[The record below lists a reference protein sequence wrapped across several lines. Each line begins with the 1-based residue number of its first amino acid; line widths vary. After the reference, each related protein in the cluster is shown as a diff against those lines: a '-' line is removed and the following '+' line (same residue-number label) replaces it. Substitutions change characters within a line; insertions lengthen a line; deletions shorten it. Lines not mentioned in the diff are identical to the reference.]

1 MGPDGGQLGV
11 DSGFVLRAVRL
22 EKTQYFQN
30 SLVGERSLAEWA
42 EPGNYSQPREEVKGP
57 SRLLE
62 GGSACHMLS
71 LACHLYVPSL
81 HSLVLQCL
89 LEEEP
94 HASQEGAVL
103 PHC

>member
-1 MGPDGGQLGV
+1 M
-11 DSGFVLRAVRL
+11 DSGFVLSAVRL
-22 EKTQYFQN
+22 DKTQCFQN
-30 SLVGERSLAEWA
+30 SLVGERGLAEWT
-42 EPGNYSQPREEVKGP
+42 EPGKYSQPREEVKGP

-81 HSLVLQCL
+81 HSLVLQCR

-94 HASQEGAVL
+94 HTSQEGAVL